1 VLLRDRHLSYGRF
14 YSQLKKQE
22 CNSREIIKL
31 VTGVMVGKE
40 YGNQNVSKE
49 FINTVWMPELWS
61 W

>member
-1 VLLRDRHLSYGRF
+1 MKHLAVQGQTLIVGRF

-40 YGNQNVSKE
+40 CGNKNV
-49 FINTVWMPELWS
+49 
-61 W
+61 